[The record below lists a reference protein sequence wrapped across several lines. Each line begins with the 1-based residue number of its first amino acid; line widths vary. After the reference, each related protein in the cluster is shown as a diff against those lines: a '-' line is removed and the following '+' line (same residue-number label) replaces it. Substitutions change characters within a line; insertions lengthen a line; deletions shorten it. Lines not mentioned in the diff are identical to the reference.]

1 MKKGESGVG
10 NGESRRSNEWNEFLS
25 RSGRLEV
32 VDATGQGHVLDH
44 SHAPFANSSHPIQEE
59 VVMKTPNPISPLPT
73 PDSPMPTPHS
83 PLPTAL
89 ALYHT
94 MQIIRQ
100 TEEELA
106 RCHQRG
112 LIHGACHTYVGQ
124 EAIATGVCAHLTA
137 RDPIFSTH
145 RGHGH
150 ALAKGMPPSELM
162 AELFGRSTGCSRG
175 RGGSMHLFSPEI
187 GMMGTSGIVGPC
199 LLQACGG
206 GYSSKILKNGTVA
219 AAFFGD
225 GAVNNGA
232 FHESLNMASIWNLPV
247 LFICENNQYATE
259 VPFSYSSGNPNV
271 GSRGSAY
278 GIFGITVDGNDVM
291 EIYRVAG
298 EAVARA
304 RSGGGPTLIECKTY
318 RTRAHAEGMGDF
330 TYRTK
335 EEVASWKERC
345 PIARLRGAVGSDSM
359 FDQIDQEVAEM
370 VRKGREFAES
380 SPVPDSSSAT
390 TNVFSPSR
398 SCVPS
403 NDSPLPI
410 SHSRQLTFV
419 AATLEAL
426 DQAMAADPKIF
437 VMGEG
442 IGERGGNFRTTF
454 GLQAKYGGDRLCDT
468 PICERGFVGLACGAA
483 MTGTRPII
491 DFMFI
496 DFINDSFGEIVNQ
509 IAKMQY
515 MSSGRLKM
523 PVLLRGCGG
532 VGHSAATHHSGMY
545 HSIYSHIPGLRVV
558 LPSNPYDAKGLMAYA
573 LRSDDPVLFLE
584 HRELMQTKGHVPTEH
599 YEIPFGQ
606 ARVHRPGT
614 DVTVVALSLMVQHA
628 LQAAEQL
635 TAEGTSV
642 EVIDPRTVSPLDI
655 DTILKSVSKTGRM
668 LVVDEAFGPCG
679 FASEIAAQVSDAGFD
694 DLDAP
699 IKRLHGAQAP
709 TPYAPT
715 LEQAVVPNIQRITQ
729 AIRDLVKE

>member
-1 MKKGESGVG
+1 MNQNQS
-10 NGESRRSNEWNEFLS
+10 LS
-25 RSGRLEV
+25 DE
-32 VDATGQGHVLDH
+32 Q
-44 SHAPFANSSHPIQEE
+44 I
-59 VVMKTPNPISPLPT
+59 
-73 PDSPMPTPHS
+73 
-83 PLPTAL
+83 L
-89 ALYHT
+89 ALYRT
-94 MQIIRQ
+94 MQVIRQ

-137 RDPIFSTH
+137 HDPIFSTH

-150 ALAKGMPPSELM
+150 ALAKGMPPRELI
-162 AELFGRSTGCSRG
+162 AELFGRETGCSRG

-199 LLQACGG
+199 MLQACGG
-206 GYSSKILKNGTVA
+206 GYSSKILQNGTVA

-232 FHESLNMASIWNLPV
+232 FHESLNMASIWKLPV
-247 LFICENNQYATE
+247 LFICENNQFATE
-259 VPFSYSSGNPNV
+259 VPFAYSSGNPSV
-271 GSRGSAY
+271 GSRGAAY
-278 GIFGITVDGNDVM
+278 GITGVTVDGNDVL

-304 RSGGGPTLIECKTY
+304 KSGGGPTLIECKTY

-335 EEVASWKERC
+335 EDVAAWKEKC
-345 PIARLRGAVGSDSM
+345 PIARLKTSVTGPSPRGDELARRFQS
-359 FDQIDQEVAEM
+359 IEQEVATV
-370 VRKGREFAES
+370 VREGREFAEAS
-380 SPVPDSSSAT
+380 SPPVAESAT
-390 TNVFSPSR
+390 THVFAEPS
-398 SCVPS
+398 
-403 NDSPLPI
+403 
-410 SHSRQLTFV
+410 SHSHSASSTTRQPETNDRTVSFV

-426 DQAMAADPKIF
+426 DHAMATDPTIF

-442 IGERGGNFRTTF
+442 IGVRGGNFTTTQ
-454 GLQAKYGGDRLCDT
+454 GLFAKYGPERLCDT
-468 PICERGFVGLACGAA
+468 PICERGFVGLACGAG
-483 MTGTRPII
+483 MTGTRPVI

-496 DFINDSFGEIVNQ
+496 DFINDAFGEIVNQ

-558 LPSNPYDAKGLMAYA
+558 LPSNPYDAKGLLAHA

-584 HRELMQTKGHVPTEH
+584 HRELMQAKGHVPPEH

-606 ARVHRPGT
+606 ARVVRPGT
-614 DVTVVALSLMVQHA
+614 DVTVVALSLMVQHS
-628 LQAAEQL
+628 LKAAEQL
-635 TAEGTSV
+635 ASRGISV
-642 EVIDPRTVSPLDI
+642 EIIDPRTVSPLDI
-655 DTILKSVSKTGRM
+655 DTILQSVSKTGRI

-679 FASEIAAQVSDAGFD
+679 FASEIAAQVADAGFD

-715 LEQAVVPNIQRITQ
+715 LEQAVVPNVERIAQ
-729 AIRDLVKE
+729 AIRELVRE

>member
-1 MKKGESGVG
+1 M
-10 NGESRRSNEWNEFLS
+10 NQLCDLS
-25 RSGRLEV
+25 DE
-32 VDATGQGHVLDH
+32 T
-44 SHAPFANSSHPIQEE
+44 I
-59 VVMKTPNPISPLPT
+59 
-73 PDSPMPTPHS
+73 
-83 PLPTAL
+83 L
-89 ALYHT
+89 ALYRT

-124 EAIATGVCAHLTA
+124 EAIATGVCVHLSQE
-137 RDPIFSTH
+137 DPIFSTH

-150 ALAKGMPPSELM
+150 ALAKGMPPRELI
-162 AELFGRSTGCSRG
+162 AELFGRETGCSRG

-232 FHESLNMASIWNLPV
+232 FHEGLNMASIWKLPV

-259 VPFSYSSGNPNV
+259 VPFSYSSGNPSI
-271 GSRGSAY
+271 GSRGAAY
-278 GIFGITVDGNDVM
+278 GIPGFTIDGNDVL
-291 EIYRVAG
+291 EIYRVAA

-335 EEVASWKERC
+335 EEVAAWKERC
-345 PIARLRGAVGSDSM
+345 PIARLRAENAAMIDKFDAVNHEVAGLVKEARDFAERSEVPPSRTATAHVYSAGVVDAPLPESDS
-359 FDQIDQEVAEM
+359 ES
-370 VRKGREFAES
+370 RELS
-380 SPVPDSSSAT
+380 
-390 TNVFSPSR
+390 
-398 SCVPS
+398 
-403 NDSPLPI
+403 
-410 SHSRQLTFV
+410 FV

-426 DQAMAADPKIF
+426 DQAMATDPKIF

-442 IGERGGNFRTTF
+442 IGVRGGNFTTTL
-454 GLQAKYGGDRLCDT
+454 GLYAKYGADRLCDT

-558 LPSNPYDAKGLMAYA
+558 LPSNPYDAKGLLAHA
-573 LRSDDPVLFLE
+573 LRSNDPVLFLE
-584 HRELMQTKGHVPTEH
+584 HRELMQIKGSVPMEH
-599 YEIPFGQ
+599 YEIPFGK
-606 ARVHRPGT
+606 ARVARAGT
-614 DVTVVALSLMVQHA
+614 GVTVVALSVMVQHA

-635 TAEGTSV
+635 AGENISV
-642 EVIDPRTVSPLDI
+642 EIIDPRTVSPLDV
-655 DTILKSVSKTGRM
+655 DSVLQSVAKTGRL

-679 FASEIAAQVSDAGFD
+679 FASEIAAQVADAGFN

-699 IKRLHGAQAP
+699 IKRLHGAFAP

-715 LEQAVVPNIQRITQ
+715 LERAVVPGVEQVAQ
-729 AIRDLVKE
+729 AIRELMGE